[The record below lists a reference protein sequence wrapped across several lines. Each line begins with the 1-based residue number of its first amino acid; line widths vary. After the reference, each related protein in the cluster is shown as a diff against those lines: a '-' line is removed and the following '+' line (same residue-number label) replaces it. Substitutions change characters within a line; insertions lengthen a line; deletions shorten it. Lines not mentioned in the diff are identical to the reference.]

1 MVRPVRLQLS
11 RRKGFSLQ
19 ALSRETNG
27 LEAVKVTRPG
37 PWGNPFPIT
46 KGIAT
51 SMGVTS
57 PIWSVGTW
65 EGPAMWFRHTEA
77 EAIELSVAAFKT
89 WVCQPAQSRLLDQ
102 ARLGLR
108 GKNLAC
114 FCRPGQLCHADIWI
128 ELANPN
134 PDGAEP

>member
-114 FCRPGQLCHADIWI
+114 FCPLDSRCHVDPL
-128 ELANPN
+128 LAILARE
-134 PDGAEP
+134 PDSGA